1 MKSSVLKRLL
11 AFTSP
16 YKKHLALALLSAV
29 ISVSLGLYSPI
40 ITGKIIDLIIS
51 KNSVDFNGILRL
63 LPVLTAVILGSAL
76 FQWVMTLNTN
86 IITHSAVKDIRSAV
100 LLKIE
105 SAPLKIIDGTAH
117 GDIISRMVNDTE
129 QISDGL
135 LQGFSQLF
143 TGVITILGTL
153 CFMLSVNA
161 GITLVVVVLTPLSLV
176 TASLIAKYSFN
187 EFRQQ
192 AKIRGE
198 IGGYIEEMLGGQR
211 VVKAFGYEE
220 RAKTRFDE
228 INAKLYKTGVN
239 AQFYSSL
246 TNPTT
251 RFLNGVV
258 YACVGLAGA
267 LSVIS
272 GKLSVGQLSCFLT
285 YANQYTKP
293 FNEVSGVVTELQ
305 TAFASARRVFSVLDE
320 PSEAPDPNDAFVMTK
335 CEGDVSA
342 HDVSFAY
349 AHNRPLI
356 EHLYLEVK
364 RGQRIAIVGPTGCG
378 KTTIINLLM
387 RFYEIDSGKLTVD
400 KIETDKITR
409 GSLRRMY
416 GMVLQESWIF
426 TGTVRENIAYG
437 KPEATIEE
445 IISAAKAAYAHSFIK
460 RLPHGYDTL
469 IGEGGDGIS
478 SGQKQLLC
486 IARILLLN
494 PPMLI
499 LDEATS
505 SIDTLTEIRIQ
516 KAFTQMMQGRTSF
529 IVAHRLST
537 IREADCILVMRDGK
551 IIEKGTHSQLL
562 LQNGFYKELYNS
574 QFSHNQ

>member
-1 MKSSVLKRLL
+1 MKSSVIKRLL
-11 AFTSP
+11 TFTAP

-40 ITGKIIDLIIS
+40 ITGRIIDLIIS
-51 KNSVDFNGILRL
+51 KNSVDFSGILRL

-228 INAKLYKTGVN
+228 INARLYKTGVN

-562 LQNGFYKELYNS
+562 LQNGFYKELYTS

>member
-11 AFTSP
+11 AFTAP

-40 ITGKIIDLIIS
+40 ITGRIIDLIIS

-228 INAKLYKTGVN
+228 INARLYKTGVN

-335 CEGDVSA
+335 CKGDVSA

-437 KPEATIEE
+437 KPESTIEE

-574 QFSHNQ
+574 QFAHNQ

>member
-320 PSEAPDPNDAFVMTK
+320 PSEAPDPSDAFVMTK

-400 KIETDKITR
+400 KIETDKIMR
-409 GSLRRMY
+409 CSLRRMY

>member
-1 MKSSVLKRLL
+1 MKSSVLKHLL
-11 AFTSP
+11 TFTAP

-40 ITGKIIDLIIS
+40 ITGRIIDLIIS
-51 KNSVDFNGILRL
+51 KNSVDFSGILRL

-228 INAKLYKTGVN
+228 INARLYKTGVN

-437 KPEATIEE
+437 KPESTIEE

>member
-11 AFTSP
+11 AFTAP

-40 ITGKIIDLIIS
+40 ITGRIIDLIIS

-228 INAKLYKTGVN
+228 INARLYKTGVN

-437 KPEATIEE
+437 KPESTIEE

-574 QFSHNQ
+574 QFAHNQ

>member
-11 AFTSP
+11 TFTAP

-40 ITGKIIDLIIS
+40 ITGRIIDLIIS
-51 KNSVDFNGILRL
+51 KNSVDFSGILRL

-228 INAKLYKTGVN
+228 INARLYKTGVN

-537 IREADCILVMRDGK
+537 IREADCILVVRDGK

-574 QFSHNQ
+574 QFAHNQ

>member
-11 AFTSP
+11 AFTAP

-40 ITGKIIDLIIS
+40 ITGRIIDLIIS

-228 INAKLYKTGVN
+228 INARLYKTGVN

-272 GKLSVGQLSCFLT
+272 GKLSVGQISCFLT

-516 KAFTQMMQGRTSF
+516 KAFTKMMQGRTSF

-574 QFSHNQ
+574 QFAHNQ

>member
-1 MKSSVLKRLL
+1 MKSSVLKHLL
-11 AFTSP
+11 TFTAP

-40 ITGKIIDLIIS
+40 ITGRIIDLIIS

-228 INAKLYKTGVN
+228 INARLYKTGVN

-437 KPEATIEE
+437 KPESTIEE

>member
-11 AFTSP
+11 AFTAP

-40 ITGKIIDLIIS
+40 ITGRIIDLIIS

-228 INAKLYKTGVN
+228 INARLYKTGVN

-574 QFSHNQ
+574 QFAHNQ